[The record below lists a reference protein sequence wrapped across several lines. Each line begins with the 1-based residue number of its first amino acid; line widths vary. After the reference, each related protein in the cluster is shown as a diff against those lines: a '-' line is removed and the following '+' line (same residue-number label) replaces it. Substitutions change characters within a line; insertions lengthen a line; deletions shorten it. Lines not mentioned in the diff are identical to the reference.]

1 MFDVPFYIAEE
12 YLYNNRVYKGK
23 YPISIVETSCETD
36 DIFKSDASII
46 EELDEDEIF
55 KYNVKNDLTAAAFLP
70 LQTQDLNKKMS
81 SELEKKQQSKNLN
94 LYENPQKRYN
104 DYNEIVGEFSEKQRK
119 QRENERKGFKK
130 RPEEK
135 RPTEI
140 NQSTAKNVEVARKI
154 EVAEKNANKNLKKEK
169 EKQKNERERQIK
181 IAKRR

>member
-55 KYNVKNDLTAAAFLP
+55 KYNVNDLTAAAFLP
-70 LQTQDLNKKMS
+70 FQTQDLNKKKY

-104 DYNEIVGEFSEKQRK
+104 DYNEIVGEFSEKQKK
-119 QRENERKGFKK
+119 QREQDRERFKK

-140 NQSTAKNVEVARKI
+140 NQSTAKKVEAAKKV

-169 EKQKNERERQIK
+169 QRKKKERERQTK
-181 IAKRR
+181 LAKKR